1 MAHQGKPIL
10 RIVATASTPRYAA
23 MLVLGIWLMAMLSPL
38 AAAANENPGPA
49 EIVVRQMIDSIR
61 KLRTTDDRAPR
72 AKLIS
77 SIDDS
82 LALDSLSQQALGA
95 QWGKLD
101 AAGRD
106 QFLHLMRELLEKL
119 AYPRA
124 SEFFGSLNIQYGRE
138 RSQGARR
145 VVPTTV
151 KRSGGGAVSI
161 DYVLQQTRG
170 RWQVVDIVL
179 DGQSLAQNV
188 TGQIQA
194 VLRQGSYQ
202 GLIAQ
207 MKARL
212 KQQPNS

>member
-1 MAHQGKPIL
+1 
-10 RIVATASTPRYAA
+10 
-23 MLVLGIWLMAMLSPL
+23 MLVLGIWLFAIPSPL

-61 KLRTTDDRAPR
+61 KLRTTDDREPR
-72 AKLIS
+72 TKLIS
-77 SIDDS
+77 SINDS
-82 LALDSLSQQALGA
+82 LALNSLSQQALGA

-101 AAGRD
+101 ATGRD
-106 QFLHLMRELLEKL
+106 QFLHLMHELLEKL

-124 SEFFGSLNIQYGRE
+124 SEFFGSLDIQYGGE
-138 RSQGARR
+138 RSQGVRR
-145 VVPTTV
+145 VVPTMV
-151 KRSGGGAVSI
+151 KRSEGGAVSI
-161 DYVLQQTRG
+161 NYVLQQTRG

-194 VLRQGSYQ
+194 VLKRGSYES
-202 GLIAQ
+202 LLAQ